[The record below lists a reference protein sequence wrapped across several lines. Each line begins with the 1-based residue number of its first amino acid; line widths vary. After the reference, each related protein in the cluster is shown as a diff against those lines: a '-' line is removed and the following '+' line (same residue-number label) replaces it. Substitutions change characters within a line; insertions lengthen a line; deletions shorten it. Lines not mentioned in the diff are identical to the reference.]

1 MVWKS
6 FGQKERNP
14 VEARQGYLDRPVLLV
29 LAASLGAVVLI
40 FAIIYVL
47 YFG

>member
-1 MVWKS
+1 MVWKYFAQRDRTS
-6 FGQKERNP
+6 

-29 LAASLGAVVLI
+29 LTVSLVAVVVI
-40 FAIIYVL
+40 FAILYVL